1 MEIAKYLLPTFSVL
15 RILALLLIGPVPQDL
30 QYHLF
35 ADQRRIWGIPNFLN
49 VVTNLPFLFV
59 GLWGLL
65 AIKKAEEKQ
74 LKFIGSTLFTGFLL
88 LTFGSGYYHLWP
100 NNETLVYDRIPIAV
114 IILSFF
120 AFIIYDRVDSK
131 KGFTAFILLNLL
143 GILSVIYW
151 IGSEHIGRGDLRW
164 YGMAQFFPL
173 IAIPLVMFLY
183 KSAFNPWKEILLIYL
198 FFGLAKFT
206 ETFDKEI
213 YHWLGTT
220 ISGHSLKHLL
230 MAAAGYM
237 IVLLMRLRKNYS
249 LRIKTAGSSH

>member
-1 MEIAKYLLPTFSVL
+1 MTTKHFILPFV
-15 RILALLLIGPVPQDL
+15 ALLCIIWLLFIGPVPQS
-30 QYHLF
+30 QTYHHF
-35 ADQRRIWGIPNFLN
+35 ADQRGAWGVPNFLN
-49 VVTNLPFLFV
+49 VITNLPFAFV
-59 GLWGLL
+59 GFWGLYVASRL
-65 AIKKAEEKQ
+65 KENRLKAIV
-74 LKFIGSTLFTGFLL
+74 FTLFIGFLL
-88 LTFGSGYYHLWP
+88 LSVGSGYYHFRP
-100 NNETLVYDRIPIAV
+100 NNDTLVYDRIPIAV

-120 AFIIYDRVDSK
+120 VFIIYDRVDSK

-230 MAAAGYM
+230 MAAAGYI

-249 LRIKTAGSSH
+249 SRVKTAGSSH